1 MFILSL
7 KQIQTE
13 TLKPTIHAFIQ
24 TVMILKRTLRA
35 WRVWIAA
42 DTA

>member
-13 TLKPTIHAFIQ
+13 TLKSSFHAFIQ
-24 TVMILKRTLRA
+24 TVMILKRTLRT
-35 WRVWIAA
+35 WRVWIDA